1 MRVIYKEDC
10 SCGTLYIGETKHNV
24 EDRWNEL
31 NSPTKSSEPSR
42 HLWSNINHCFTYAVI
57 SNAPKI
63 AKTRKSLEAS
73 YIILWK
79 PDLNEQKCHKQK
91 WQKCEQIVS
100 HRAINDR
107 MQTPSRET
115 DFFFFS
121 VCCIVFKC
129 SWQLMLCKNVFI

>member
-57 SNAPKI
+57 LNAPKI

-73 YIILWK
+73 YITLWK

-100 HRAINDR
+100 H
-107 MQTPSRET
+107 E
-115 DFFFFS
+115 
-121 VCCIVFKC
+121 
-129 SWQLMLCKNVFI
+129 QLMIECKLPRGKRIFSSFQFVVLSSNALDN